1 MGEGNGDLSLG
12 YLMGSNE
19 GKNGS
24 NNGGFGD
31 FGGIWGILALLLILG
46 GIGGF
51 GGYGGFGGGGSRGG
65 CATQADLAAGFN
77 NSAVLNNLNDLKLGQ
92 AGIQQT
98 LCQGFHGVDMGFNGL
113 SAQLAQCCCDNRAA
127 ISDLKYT
134 MASEFCGLG
143 NAMQSGFRDVIDAQN
158 NGTRA
163 ILDFLTQDKI
173 ATLTAENQSL
183 KFAASQ
189 SAQNAFITANQEAQT
204 AELIRRLG
212 RDCPVPAYV
221 VPNPNCCYGN
231 PVGVSYGGQGS
242 GCGCGCGC

>member
-19 GKNGS
+19 SKNGS

-51 GGYGGFGGGGSRGG
+51 GGYGGFGGGGGA
-65 CATQADLAAGFN
+65 ATQADLAAGFN
-77 NSAVLNNLNDLKLGQ
+77 NSAVLSGLNDLKLGQ
-92 AGIQQT
+92 
-98 LCQGFHGVDMGFNGL
+98 CQGFHGVDMGFNSL
-113 SAQLAQCCCDNRAA
+113 SSQLAQCCCDNRAA
-127 ISDLKYT
+127 IGDLKYT
-134 MASEFCGLG
+134 ISSEFCGLG
-143 NAMQSGFRDVIDAQN
+143 NAMQSGFRDVIEAQN
-158 NGTRA
+158 SGTRA
-163 ILDFLTQDKI
+163 ILDFLVQDKI
-173 ATLTAENQSL
+173 STLTAENQSL

-189 SAQNAFITANQEAQT
+189 ASQNAFITANQEAQT

-231 PVGVSYGGQGS
+231 PVGIGYSGQSS

>member
-19 GKNGS
+19 SKNGS
-24 NNGGFGD
+24 GNGGFGD
-31 FGGIWGILALLLILG
+31 FGGIWGILALVLILG

-51 GGYGGFGGGGSRGG
+51 GGFGGFGGGGSRGN

-77 NSAVLNNLNDLKLGQ
+77 NSAVLNNLNDLKIGQ
-92 AGIQQT
+92 
-98 LCQGFHGVDMGFNGL
+98 CQGFHGVDMGFNSL
-113 SAQLAQCCCDNRAA
+113 SSQLAQCCCDTRAA
-127 ISDLKYT
+127 IGDLKYT
-134 MASEFCGLG
+134 ISSEFCGMG
-143 NAMQSGFRDVIDAQN
+143 SAMQSGFRDVIDAQN
-158 NGTRA
+158 SGTRA

-189 SAQNAFITANQEAQT
+189 ASQNAFITANQEAQT

-231 PVGVSYGGQGS
+231 PTGVGYGSS
-242 GCGCGCGC
+242 GCGCGCG